1 MANSGKAPLTFNLN
15 KIPEK
20 QPEAIKKIAQETET
34 KNILRE
40 KAASRKGRQFAA
52 AHVKPEVI
60 KQLKM
65 LGIQQDKTIQSLMVE
80 AINELFQKYGVS
92 RIAD

>member
-1 MANSGKAPLTFNLN
+1 MANTGKAPLTFNLN
-15 KIPEK
+15 KIPVK
-20 QPEAIKKIAQETET
+20 QPEAVKETAQETQSKKIPPE
-34 KNILRE
+34 R
-40 KAASRKGRQFAA
+40 AASREGRQFAA

-65 LGIQQDKTIQSLMVE
+65 LGIQHDKTLQSLMVE

>member
-15 KIPEK
+15 KISEK
-20 QPEAIKKIAQETET
+20 QPEAIKETAQETQV
-34 KNILRE
+34 KKIPRE
-40 KAASRKGRQFAA
+40 KAAGREGRQFVA

>member
-15 KIPEK
+15 KASDKPDTLKEAIPEI
-20 QPEAIKKIAQETET
+20 ETKKIPRGKATG
-34 KNILRE
+34 RE
-40 KAASRKGRQFAA
+40 GRQFVA

-65 LGIQQDKTIQSLMVE
+65 IAIQNDKTIQGLIVE
-80 AINELFQKYGVS
+80 AINEIFQKYGVS

>member
-15 KIPEK
+15 KIPKK
-20 QPEAIKKIAQETET
+20 QPESIKKTAQETQA
-34 KNILRE
+34 KKIPRE
-40 KAASRKGRQFAA
+40 KAAGREGRQFAA
-52 AHVKPEVI
+52 VHLKPEVI

-65 LGIQQDKTIQSLMVE
+65 LGIQHDKTIQSLMVE

>member
-20 QPEAIKKIAQETET
+20 QAGVIKETAEET
-34 KNILRE
+34 QAKKTLRK
-40 KAASRKGRQFAA
+40 KAAAREGRQFAA
-52 AHVKPEVI
+52 VHVKPEVI

>member
-1 MANSGKAPLTFNLN
+1 MANSGKAPLTFNVN
-15 KIPEK
+15 RTPEK
-20 QPEAIKKIAQETET
+20 QREAIQEPIQETQA
-34 KNILRE
+34 KRIPRE
-40 KAASRKGRQFAA
+40 KAAGREGRQFAA

-65 LGIQQDKTIQSLMVE
+65 LGIQHDKTIQNLMVE